1 MVENSVRKIRKF
13 KDKIAMLNNNQV
25 ETDAQFDEVMR
36 EVSEAKNIR
45 NKQFYVLEEQRT
57 LNRLNSSIKLIC
69 C

>member
-36 EVSEAKNIR
+36 EVSAAKNISK
-45 NKQFYVLEEQRT
+45 KQYYVLEEHRT
-57 LNRLNSSIKLIC
+57 PNRLNSSLQII
-69 C
+69 